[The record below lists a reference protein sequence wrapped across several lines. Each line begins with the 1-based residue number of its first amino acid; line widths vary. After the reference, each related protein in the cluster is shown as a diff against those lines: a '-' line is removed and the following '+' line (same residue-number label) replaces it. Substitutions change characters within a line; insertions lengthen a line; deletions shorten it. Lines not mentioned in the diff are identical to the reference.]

1 MLDIRRAA
9 GEPVLS
15 VLMPTSP
22 MPATGFTI
30 SIPKSETVD
39 LDITIDQA
47 IQYCVSCGV
56 VVPDHQSAKSAIE
69 GEFQKK
75 NQNKAQL
82 ENDASGDD

>member
-1 MLDIRRAA
+1 
-9 GEPVLS
+9 
-15 VLMPTSP
+15 MPTSP

>member
-1 MLDIRRAA
+1 
-9 GEPVLS
+9 
-15 VLMPTSP
+15 

-30 SIPKSETVD
+30 TVPKSETVD

-56 VVPDHQSAKSAIE
+56 VVPDHQTAKMAIE

-75 NQNKAQL
+75 NENESRLKNNDKAA
-82 ENDASGDD
+82 D